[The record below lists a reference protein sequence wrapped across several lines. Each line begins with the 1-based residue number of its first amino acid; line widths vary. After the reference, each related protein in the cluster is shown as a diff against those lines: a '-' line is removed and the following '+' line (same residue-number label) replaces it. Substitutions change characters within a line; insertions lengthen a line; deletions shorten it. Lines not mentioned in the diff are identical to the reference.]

1 MPRFFPRTDDSSLLG
16 PFHFSFGAKNTGL
29 HRGLHN
35 TPCLSAADAGP
46 GYGWG
51 GGGAHAGL
59 LPDWDWA
66 CCQGPDL
73 PLPFFGSSRLG
84 VELT

>member
-46 GYGWG
+46 GYGG
-51 GGGAHAGL
+51 GEGGGARTLGCSPTGTGHAVRAQTFHFPFLGQADWGL
-59 LPDWDWA
+59 
-66 CCQGPDL
+66 
-73 PLPFFGSSRLG
+73 S
-84 VELT
+84 